1 MKRSKKMF
9 TVMLALCVAL
19 SMAMASV
26 TANAATKK
34 PKKIY
39 LKATST
45 TVDIKG
51 KVKVSVY
58 KTKPSKASKSVKWKS
73 SNKKVATVSKSGY
86 VTGKKKG
93 TVKIT
98 ATSKKN
104 KRAKKTIKI
113 KVTNLKAK
121 SVTMSKK
128 SAILFPN
135 DKTTLKATVKG
146 SAGFYNQGVTWK
158 SSNTSVAT
166 VTSKGIVTAKK
177 AGKATITATE
187 KGGSKKA
194 TCAVTVSGIKVDK
207 ANKSV
212 SVTATVNNTETKS
225 IHYVVTKNAGA
236 SKDNPY
242 FVTDATPAELNAA
255 LGKISAKAWNTNPNF
270 KTDAKVAQAGNK
282 TIDEL
287 AQSGIGNKNYTKFD
301 INIQNGNQTIK
312 MVETLKGAKDND
324 NFSMIYSN
332 VANNH
337 NAGSG
342 CLTCNTSCY
351 AGVVTNEFKTW
362 AEPFVPQNMPAK
374 GTTVTITY
382 TAQTDNYISAKTLKD
397 NADNYVILDAR
408 KAADFAEGHIAGA
421 VSADM
426 DGFVKKSIT
435 EAQSKANVKAVVD
448 KYGKNKKY
456 AVICYSG
463 NRYAQAASAELRS
476 LGVSNDNIFT
486 LGGDKARNSS
496 EGGMKAWKAAGY
508 EVVAYNYTDV
518 DAVKAA
524 QSDENTVILDARKAD
539 DYKDAHIEGAVS
551 ADVGYYIDNKYSSK
565 DEADANVKTVV
576 DKYGKDKKYIVIC
589 YSGNRY
595 AKAATE
601 VLVENGVKVSNIS
614 ILTGGMGA
622 WRSAGEALDHYN
634 YTNAETTFSKMK
646 DSSYVILDARKTDD
660 ASREGYIQRHIPG
673 AVSADVDGIASGNN
687 KDAAAANVKAAVDK
701 YGKDKKY
708 IVICYSGNKYAKAAT
723 GLLMNNGIKNA
734 NIQTLGGDDSQ
745 QSNAGGMKAW
755 KAKYPSYVVAKHT
768 SSKGINFANGITP
781 ENLKADVDGKQVF
794 TVMDVR
800 AAKDYNPETCIKG
813 AVSTPSGDAAAVM
826 KAVNDNPNGLYVLV
840 CYSGNAKAD
849 EARNTMV
856 KNGVDESRII
866 CLQGGMGTWK

>member
-104 KRAKKTIKI
+104 RKAKKTIKI

-166 VTSKGIVTAKK
+166 VNSKGSVTAKK

-212 SVTATVNNTETKS
+212 SVTATVNNATEKS
-225 IHYVVTKNAGA
+225 MHYVVYKNGGA
-236 SKDNPY
+236 AKTSY
-242 FVTDATPAELNAA
+242 FVTDATAAELNAA
-255 LGKISAKAWNTNPNF
+255 LGKISAKAWNTNSNF

-301 INIQNGNQTIK
+301 INIQNGNKTIK

-408 KAADFAEGHIAGA
+408 KAADYAEGHIAGA

-426 DGFVKKSIT
+426 DGFVGKSIT
-435 EAQSKANVKAVVD
+435 EEQSKANVKAVVD

-486 LGGDKARNSS
+486 LGGDKARKSS

-518 DAVKAA
+518 DGVKAA
-524 QSDENTVILDARKAD
+524 QSDDKTVILDARKAA
-539 DYKDAHIEGAVS
+539 DYKDAHIGGAVS
-551 ADVGYYIDNKYSSK
+551 ADMDGYVSGTISKADSDNNIKS
-565 DEADANVKTVV
+565 VV
-576 DKYGKDKKYIVIC
+576 EKKGADKKYIIIC

-634 YTNAETTFSKMK
+634 YTNADTTFSKMK

-660 ASREGYIQRHIPG
+660 ASRGGYIQGHIPG
-673 AVSADVDGIASGNN
+673 AVSADVDGIVSGNN

-708 IVICYSGNKYAKAAT
+708 IVICYSGNRYAKVAT

-734 NIQTLGGDDSQ
+734 NIQTLGGDDSK
-745 QSNAGGMKAW
+745 QSDAGGMKAW
-755 KAKYPSYVVAKHT
+755 TAKYPSYVVAKHT
-768 SSKGINFANGITP
+768 SSKGFNFANGITP
-781 ENLKADVDGKQVF
+781 ENLKADVEGQKVF

-800 AAKDYNPETCIKG
+800 AKDAFDKG
-813 AVSTPSGDAAAVM
+813 HISNAVSAPSNDESAIK

-840 CYSGNAKAD
+840 CYSGNSKAD

>member
-98 ATSKKN
+98 ATSKKR
-104 KRAKKTIKI
+104 KKVKKTIKI

-212 SVTATVNNTETKS
+212 SVTATVNNADAKS
-225 IHYVVTKNAGA
+225 MHYVVYKNGGA
-236 SKDNPY
+236 AKTSY

-255 LGKISAKAWNTNPNF
+255 LGKISAKAWNTNSNF

-337 NAGSG
+337 NVGSG

-351 AGVVTNEFKTW
+351 AGVVTNEFKTC

-408 KAADFAEGHIAGA
+408 KAADFAEGHIDGA

-426 DGFVKKSIT
+426 DGFVGKSIT

-486 LGGDKARNSS
+486 LGGDKARKSAN
-496 EGGMKAWKAAGY
+496 GGMKAWKAAGY
-508 EVVAYNYTDV
+508 EVVVAYNYTDV
-518 DAVKAA
+518 AGVKAA
-524 QSDENTVILDARKAD
+524 QSDTVILDARKAD
-539 DYKDAHIEGAVS
+539 DYKDAHIGGAVS
-551 ADVGYYIDNKYSSK
+551 ADMDGYVSGTISKADSDNNIKS
-565 DEADANVKTVV
+565 VV
-576 DKYGKDKKYIVIC
+576 EQKGADKKYIIIC

-601 VLVENGVKVSNIS
+601 VLVKNGVKVSNIS

-660 ASREGYIQRHIPG
+660 ASRGGYIQGHIPG
-673 AVSADVDGIASGNN
+673 AVSADVDGIVSGNN

-708 IVICYSGNKYAKAAT
+708 IVICYSGNRYAKVAT

-755 KAKYPSYVVAKHT
+755 NAKYVSYVVAKHT
-768 SSKGINFANGITP
+768 SSKGFNFANGITP
-781 ENLKADVDGKQVF
+781 ENLKADVDGQKVF

-800 AAKDYNPETCIKG
+800 AKDDFDKG
-813 AVSTPSGDAAAVM
+813 HISNAVSTPSGDEAAVM
-826 KAVNDNPNGLYVLV
+826 KAVNDNKNGLYVLV
-840 CYSGNAKAD
+840 CYSGNAKAN

-866 CLQGGMGTWK
+866 CLQGGMDTWK

>member
-98 ATSKKN
+98 ATSKKR
-104 KRAKKTIKI
+104 KKVKKTIKI

-121 SVTMSKK
+121 SVTLNKK
-128 SAILFPN
+128 SASLLKGE
-135 DKTTLKATVKG
+135 KTQVKATVKG
-146 SAGFYNQGVTWK
+146 QTGFYNQGVTWK

-194 TCAVTVSGIKVDK
+194 TCSVTVQPDLVVD
-207 ANKSV
+207 ANAKTV
-212 SVTATVNNTETKS
+212 TITATVNNATAKS
-225 IHYVVTKNAGA
+225 MHYVVNKNGGA
-236 SKDNPY
+236 AKTSY
-242 FVTDATPAELNAA
+242 FVTDVTAKEFSAA
-255 LGKISAKAWNTNPNF
+255 LEQISATAWNDNAKF
-270 KTDAKVAQAGNK
+270 DAKTADVAQAGTKTINELAKAGVGNSNYTKMNVNIKAGTK
-282 TIDEL
+282 TIDME
-287 AQSGIGNKNYTKFD
+287 N
-301 INIQNGNQTIK
+301 
-312 MVETLKGAKDND
+312 TLSGAKAND

-332 VANNH
+332 VANNF
-337 NAGSG
+337 NVASG

-351 AGVVTNEFKTW
+351 AGVVTNELKTW
-362 AEPFVPQNMPAK
+362 ADPFVPKNMPKK
-374 GTTVTITY
+374 GTIVSITY
-382 TAQTDNYISAKTLKD
+382 TSQDAENYADIAGVKAALADDNS
-397 NADNYVILDAR
+397 VVLDAR
-408 KAADFAEGHIAGA
+408 KAADYEDAHIAGA

-426 DGFVKKSIT
+426 DGYVGKSIT
-435 EAQSKANVKAVVD
+435 EAASDANVKAVVD
-448 KYGKNKKY
+448 KYGASKKY
-456 AVICYSG
+456 V
-463 NRYAQAASAELRS
+463 L
-476 LGVSNDNIFT
+476 
-486 LGGDKARNSS
+486 
-496 EGGMKAWKAAGY
+496 
-508 EVVAYNYTDV
+508 
-518 DAVKAA
+518 
-524 QSDENTVILDARKAD
+524 
-539 DYKDAHIEGAVS
+539 
-551 ADVGYYIDNKYSSK
+551 
-565 DEADANVKTVV
+565 
-576 DKYGKDKKYIVIC
+576 IC

-595 AKAATE
+595 AKAARR
-601 VLVENGVKVSNIS
+601 VLMNNGVKSSNIT

-634 YTNAETTFSKMK
+634 YTNAATTFDKLK
-646 DSSYVILDARKTDD
+646 DSSYVILDARKAADYD
-660 ASREGYIQRHIPG
+660 NGHIAG
-673 AVSADVDGIASGNN
+673 AVSASVDGYIAEGGN
-687 KDAAAANVKAAVDK
+687 KDEAAANVKAAVDK

-745 QSNAGGMKAW
+745 QSAAGGMKAW
-755 KAKYPSYVVAKHT
+755 NAKYASYVVAKHT
-768 SSKGINFANGITP
+768 SSKGFNFANGITP
-781 ENLKADVDGKQVF
+781 ENLKADVDGQKVF

-800 AAKDYNPETCIKG
+800 AKDDFDKG
-813 AVSTPSGDAAAVM
+813 HISNAVSTPSGDGAAVM
-826 KAVNDNPNGLYVLV
+826 KAVNDNKNGLYVLV
-840 CYSGNAKAD
+840 CYSGNAKAN

>member
-98 ATSKKN
+98 ATSKKR
-104 KRAKKTIKI
+104 KKVKKTIKI

-225 IHYVVTKNAGA
+225 MHYVVTKNAGA

-312 MVETLKGAKDND
+312 MVDTLTGAKDND

-337 NAGSG
+337 NVGSG

-408 KAADFAEGHIAGA
+408 KAADFAEGHIDGA

-426 DGFVKKSIT
+426 DGFVNKSIT

-486 LGGDKARNSS
+486 LGGDKARKSAN
-496 EGGMKAWKAAGY
+496 GGMKAWKAAGY
-508 EVVAYNYTDV
+508 EVVVAYNYTDV
-518 DAVKAA
+518 AGVKAA
-524 QSDENTVILDARKAD
+524 QSDTVILDARKAD

-595 AKAATE
+595 AKAAAE
-601 VLVENGVKVSNIS
+601 VLVKNGVKVSNIS
-614 ILTGGMGA
+614 ILKGGMGA

-634 YTNAETTFSKMK
+634 YTNADTTFSKMK

-660 ASREGYIQRHIPG
+660 ASRGGYIQGHIPG
-673 AVSADVDGIASGNN
+673 AVSADVDGIVSGNN
-687 KDAAAANVKAAVDK
+687 KDAAAANVKAVVDK

-708 IVICYSGNKYAKAAT
+708 IVICYSGNRYAKVAT
-723 GLLMNNGIKNA
+723 GLLMNNDIKNA

-755 KAKYPSYVVAKHT
+755 NAKYPSYVVAKHT
-768 SSKGINFANGITP
+768 STGKFNFANGITP
-781 ENLKADVDGKQVF
+781 EHLKADVDGQKVF

-800 AAKDYNPETCIKG
+800 AKDAFGNGHISN
-813 AVSTPSGDAAAVM
+813 AVSTPSDDEAAVM
-826 KAVNDNPNGLYVLV
+826 KAVNDNKNGLYVLV
-840 CYSGNAKAD
+840 CYTGNSKANA
-849 EARNTMV
+849 ARNIMV

-866 CLQGGMGTWK
+866 CLQGGMDTWK

>member
-121 SVTMSKK
+121 YVTMSKK

-212 SVTATVNNTETKS
+212 SVTATVNNATEKS
-225 IHYVVTKNAGA
+225 MHYVVYKNGA
-236 SKDNPY
+236 AAKTSY

-255 LGKISAKAWNTNPNF
+255 LGKISAKAWNTNSNF
-270 KTDAKVAQAGNK
+270 KTDAKVAQAGSK

-312 MVETLKGAKDND
+312 MVETLNGAKDND

-362 AEPFVPQNMPAK
+362 AEPFVPQKMPAK

-408 KAADFAEGHIAGA
+408 KAADYATGHIEDA

-426 DGFVKKSIT
+426 DGLVNKSIT

-486 LGGDKARNSS
+486 LGGDKARKSS
-496 EGGMKAWKAAGY
+496 DGGNEGM
-508 EVVAYNYTDV
+508 
-518 DAVKAA
+518 
-524 QSDENTVILDARKAD
+524 
-539 DYKDAHIEGAVS
+539 
-551 ADVGYYIDNKYSSK
+551 
-565 DEADANVKTVV
+565 
-576 DKYGKDKKYIVIC
+576 
-589 YSGNRY
+589 
-595 AKAATE
+595 
-601 VLVENGVKVSNIS
+601 
-614 ILTGGMGA
+614 
-622 WRSAGEALDHYN
+622 
-634 YTNAETTFSKMK
+634 
-646 DSSYVILDARKTDD
+646 
-660 ASREGYIQRHIPG
+660 
-673 AVSADVDGIASGNN
+673 
-687 KDAAAANVKAAVDK
+687 
-701 YGKDKKY
+701 
-708 IVICYSGNKYAKAAT
+708 
-723 GLLMNNGIKNA
+723 
-734 NIQTLGGDDSQ
+734 
-745 QSNAGGMKAW
+745 
-755 KAKYPSYVVAKHT
+755 
-768 SSKGINFANGITP
+768 
-781 ENLKADVDGKQVF
+781 
-794 TVMDVR
+794 
-800 AAKDYNPETCIKG
+800 
-813 AVSTPSGDAAAVM
+813 
-826 KAVNDNPNGLYVLV
+826 
-840 CYSGNAKAD
+840 
-849 EARNTMV
+849 
-856 KNGVDESRII
+856 ESCRI
-866 CLQGGMGTWK
+866 

>member
-51 KVKVSVY
+51 KVKVSV
-58 KTKPSKASKSVKWKS
+58 KKVSPKKASKSVKWKS

-98 ATSKKN
+98 ATSKKR
-104 KRAKKTIKI
+104 KKVKKTIKI
-113 KVTNLKAK
+113 KVKDLKAK
-121 SVTMSKK
+121 SVTMSKT

-135 DKTTLKATVKG
+135 DKTALKATVKG
-146 SAGFYNQGVTWK
+146 QAGFYNQGVTWK

-166 VTSKGIVTAKK
+166 VDKKGNVTAKK

-212 SVTATVNNTETKS
+212 SVTATVNNATEKS
-225 IHYVVTKNAGA
+225 MHYVVYKNGGA
-236 SKDNPY
+236 AKTSY

-255 LGKISAKAWNTNPNF
+255 LGKISAKAWNT
-270 KTDAKVAQAGNK
+270 KSKIDTEKDKVAQAGNK

-312 MVETLKGAKDND
+312 MVDTLTGAKDND

-362 AEPFVPQNMPAK
+362 AEPFVPQKMPAK

-397 NADNYVILDAR
+397 NAADYVILDAR
-408 KAADFAEGHIAGA
+408 KAADFTTGHIEDA
-421 VSADM
+421 VSVDM
-426 DGFVKKSIT
+426 DGFVDKSIT

-486 LGGDKARNSS
+486 LGGDKARKSDN
-496 EGGMKAWKAAGY
+496 GGMKAWKAAGY
-508 EVVAYNYTDV
+508 EVVD
-518 DAVKAA
+518 
-524 QSDENTVILDARKAD
+524 
-539 DYKDAHIEGAVS
+539 
-551 ADVGYYIDNKYSSK
+551 
-565 DEADANVKTVV
+565 
-576 DKYGKDKKYIVIC
+576 
-589 YSGNRY
+589 
-595 AKAATE
+595 
-601 VLVENGVKVSNIS
+601 
-614 ILTGGMGA
+614 
-622 WRSAGEALDHYN
+622 YN

-646 DSSYVILDARKTDD
+646 DSSYVILDARKVDD
-660 ASREGYIQRHIPG
+660 ASRGGYIQGHIPG
-673 AVSADVDGIASGNN
+673 AVSADVDGIVSGSN
-687 KDAAAANVKAAVDK
+687 KDEAAANVKAVVDK

-708 IVICYSGNKYAKAAT
+708 IVICYSGNRYAKVAT
-723 GLLMNNGIKNA
+723 GLLKNNGVENA
-734 NIQTLGGDDSQ
+734 NIETLGGDDSMR
-745 QSNAGGMKAW
+745 SAAGGMKAW
-755 KAKYPSYVVAKHT
+755 NAKYAGYVVAKHT
-768 SSKGINFANGITP
+768 PSKDINFANGITP
-781 ENLKADVDGKQVF
+781 ENLKADVDGQKVF
-794 TVMDVR
+794 TIMDVR
-800 AAKDYNPETCIKG
+800 AKDDFVKG
-813 AVSTPSGDAAAVM
+813 HISNAVSAPSSDEAAVM
-826 KAVNDNPNGLYVLV
+826 KAVNDNKNGLYVLV

-849 EARNTMV
+849 EARHIMM

-866 CLQGGMGTWK
+866 CLQGGMGAWK

>member
-98 ATSKKN
+98 ATSKKR
-104 KRAKKTIKI
+104 KKVKKTIKI

-212 SVTATVNNTETKS
+212 SVTATVNNATEKS
-225 IHYVVTKNAGA
+225 MHYVVYKNGGA
-236 SKDNPY
+236 AKTSY

-255 LGKISAKAWNTNPNF
+255 LGKISAKAWNTNSNF

-397 NADNYVILDAR
+397 NAANYVILDAR
-408 KAADFAEGHIAGA
+408 KAADFATGHIEDA

-448 KYGKNKKY
+448 KYGNNKKY

-508 EVVAYNYTDV
+508 EVVD
-518 DAVKAA
+518 
-524 QSDENTVILDARKAD
+524 
-539 DYKDAHIEGAVS
+539 
-551 ADVGYYIDNKYSSK
+551 
-565 DEADANVKTVV
+565 
-576 DKYGKDKKYIVIC
+576 
-589 YSGNRY
+589 
-595 AKAATE
+595 
-601 VLVENGVKVSNIS
+601 
-614 ILTGGMGA
+614 
-622 WRSAGEALDHYN
+622 YN

-646 DSSYVILDARKTDD
+646 DSSYVILDARKVADY
-660 ASREGYIQRHIPG
+660 EKGHIAG
-673 AVSADVDGIASGNN
+673 AVSADVDGIFSGN

-708 IVICYSGNKYAKAAT
+708 IVLCYTGNKYAKAAT
-723 GLLMNNGIKNA
+723 GLLKNNGVENA
-734 NIQTLGGDDSQ
+734 NIETLGGDDSMR
-745 QSNAGGMKAW
+745 SAAGGMKAW
-755 KAKYPSYVVAKHT
+755 NAKYAGYVVAKHT

-781 ENLKADVDGKQVF
+781 EHLKADVDGQKVF

-800 AAKDYNPETCIKG
+800 AKEDYDKG
-813 AVSTPSGDAAAVM
+813 HISNAVSTPSGDGAAVM
-826 KAVNDNPNGLYVLV
+826 KAVNDNKNGLYVLV

>member
-98 ATSKKN
+98 ATSKKR
-104 KRAKKTIKI
+104 KKVKKTIKI

-121 SVTMSKK
+121 SVTLNKK
-128 SAILFPN
+128 SASLLKGE
-135 DKTTLKATVKG
+135 KTQVKATVKG
-146 SAGFYNQGVTWK
+146 QTGFYNQGVTWK

-177 AGKATITATE
+177 AGKTTITATE

-194 TCAVTVSGIKVDK
+194 TCSVTVQPDLVVD
-207 ANKSV
+207 ANAKTV
-212 SVTATVNNTETKS
+212 TITATVNNATAKS
-225 IHYVVTKNAGA
+225 MHYVVNKNGGA
-236 SKDNPY
+236 AKTSY
-242 FVTDATPAELNAA
+242 FVTDVTAKEFSAA
-255 LGKISAKAWNTNPNF
+255 LEQISATAWNDNAEF
-270 KTDAKVAQAGNK
+270 DAKTADVAQAGTKTINELAKAGVGNSNYTKMNVNIKAGTK
-282 TIDEL
+282 TIDME
-287 AQSGIGNKNYTKFD
+287 N
-301 INIQNGNQTIK
+301 
-312 MVETLKGAKDND
+312 TLSGAKAND

-351 AGVVTNEFKTW
+351 AGVVTNELKTW
-362 AEPFVPQNMPAK
+362 ADPFVPKNMPKK
-374 GTTVTITY
+374 GTIVSITY
-382 TAQTDNYISAKTLKD
+382 TSQDAENYTDIAGVKAALADD
-397 NADNYVILDAR
+397 NSVVLDAR
-408 KAADFAEGHIAGA
+408 KAADYEDAHIAGA

-426 DGFVKKSIT
+426 DGYVGKSIT
-435 EAQSKANVKAVVD
+435 EAASDANVKAVVD
-448 KYGKNKKY
+448 KYGASKKY
-456 AVICYSG
+456 VLICYSG
-463 NRYAQAASAELRS
+463 NRYAKAARRVLMNN
-476 LGVSNDNIFT
+476 GVKSSNIT
-486 LGGDKARNSS
+486 ILT
-496 EGGMKAWKAAGY
+496 GGMNAWRSAG
-508 EVVAYNYTDV
+508 EALDHYNYTN
-518 DAVKAA
+518 AA
-524 QSDENTVILDARKAD
+524 TTFDKLKDSSYVILDARKAA
-539 DYKDAHIEGAVS
+539 DYDNGHIAGAVS
-551 ADVGYYIDNKYSSK
+551 ASVDGYIAEGGNK
-565 DEADANVKTVV
+565 DEAAANVKAVV

-595 AKAATE
+595 AK
-601 VLVENGVKVSNIS
+601 V
-614 ILTGGMGA
+614 
-622 WRSAGEALDHYN
+622 
-634 YTNAETTFSKMK
+634 
-646 DSSYVILDARKTDD
+646 
-660 ASREGYIQRHIPG
+660 
-673 AVSADVDGIASGNN
+673 
-687 KDAAAANVKAAVDK
+687 
-701 YGKDKKY
+701 
-708 IVICYSGNKYAKAAT
+708 AT

-745 QSNAGGMKAW
+745 QSAAGGMKAW
-755 KAKYPSYVVAKHT
+755 NAKYAGYVVAKHT
-768 SSKGINFANGITP
+768 SSGNFNFANGITP
-781 ENLKADVDGKQVF
+781 ENLKADVDGSKVF

-813 AVSTPSGDAAAVM
+813 AVSTPSSDEAAVM
-826 KAVNDNPNGLYVLV
+826 KAVNDNQNGLYVLV
-840 CYSGNAKAD
+840 CYTGNAKAN
-849 EARNTMV
+849 EARNIMV

-866 CLQGGMGTWK
+866 CLQGGMKAWNN

>member
-104 KRAKKTIKI
+104 KKAKKTIKI

-128 SAILFPN
+128 SMSMFVTKKAA
-135 DKTTLKATVKG
+135 LKATVKG

-158 SSNTSVAT
+158 TSNKRVAT
-166 VTSKGIVTAKK
+166 VDSKGNVVAK
-177 AGKATITATE
+177 GVGSATITATE
-187 KGGSKKA
+187 RGGFKKA
-194 TCAVTVSGIKVDK
+194 TCAVKVSEAPNGITVDK
-207 ANKSV
+207 NNETVTVEAVVGSNAAKARHTYLCYYKGAQANNSV
-212 SVTATVNNTETKS
+212 LVTGVAPKKLADALGELS
-225 IHYVVTKNAGA
+225 
-236 SKDNPY
+236 
-242 FVTDATPAELNAA
+242 ATPWNNNETVPAA
-255 LGKISAKAWNTNPNF
+255 FKETGK
-270 KTDAKVAQAGNK
+270 K
-282 TIDEL
+282 TIEAL
-287 AQSGIGNKNYTKFD
+287 AASGTGNKNYTKVD
-301 INIQNGNQTIK
+301 VSVKYGDTTVTMQDS
-312 MVETLKGAKDND
+312 LKDVKVDD
-324 NFSMIYSN
+324 NFSMVY
-332 VANNH
+332 ANTGNDA
-337 NAGSG
+337 NAKFG
-342 CLTCNTSCY
+342 CLTCTNGCY
-351 AGVVTNEFKTW
+351 SGVVANAKRLTGKD
-362 AEPFVPQNMPAK
+362 FVPQKMPAE
-374 GTTVTITY
+374 GTKVTVTY
-382 TAQTDNYISAKTLKD
+382 TLKNNYISEADLQKDAKDYVLLDVRAKD
-397 NADNYVILDAR
+397 DYDDA
-408 KAADFAEGHIAGA
+408 HIAGA
-421 VSADM
+421 ISTPVDSNSQDM
-426 DGFVKKSIT
+426 DESIKNIV
-435 EAQSKANVKAVVD
+435 AD
-448 KYGKNKKY
+448 KGTDKKY
-456 AVICYSG
+456 A
-463 NRYAQAASAELRS
+463 L
-476 LGVSNDNIFT
+476 
-486 LGGDKARNSS
+486 
-496 EGGMKAWKAAGY
+496 
-508 EVVAYNYTDV
+508 
-518 DAVKAA
+518 
-524 QSDENTVILDARKAD
+524 
-539 DYKDAHIEGAVS
+539 
-551 ADVGYYIDNKYSSK
+551 
-565 DEADANVKTVV
+565 
-576 DKYGKDKKYIVIC
+576 IC

-595 AKAATE
+595 AKKAAKDLRACKVT
-601 VLVENGVKVSNIS
+601 NGNIE

-634 YTNAETTFSKMK
+634 YTNADTTFSKMK
-646 DSSYVILDARKTDD
+646 DSSYVILDARKAADYD
-660 ASREGYIQRHIPG
+660 NGHIAG
-673 AVSADVDGIASGNN
+673 AVSADVGYYIDNKYSS
-687 KDAAAANVKAAVDK
+687 KDAAAANVKTVVDK

-708 IVICYSGNKYAKAAT
+708 IVIYYSGNRYAKVAT

-745 QSNAGGMKAW
+745 QSAAGGMKAW
-755 KAKYPSYVVAKHT
+755 NAKYEGYVVAKHT
-768 SSKGINFANGITP
+768 SSNGFNFANGIKP

-800 AAKDYNPETCIKG
+800 AKEDYDKG
-813 AVSTPSGDAAAVM
+813 HISNAVSTPSGDGAAVM
-826 KAVNDNPNGLYVLV
+826 KAVNDNKNGLYVLV

-856 KNGVDESRII
+856 NKGVDESRII

>member
-104 KRAKKTIKI
+104 KKAKKTIKI
-113 KVTNLKAK
+113 KVKDLKAK

-166 VTSKGIVTAKK
+166 VNSKGSVTAKK

-212 SVTATVNNTETKS
+212 SVTATVNNATEKS
-225 IHYVVTKNAGA
+225 MHYVVYKNGGA
-236 SKDNPY
+236 AETSY

-255 LGKISAKAWNTNPNF
+255 LGKISAKAWNTNSNF

-301 INIQNGNQTIK
+301 INIQNGNKTIK
-312 MVETLKGAKDND
+312 MVDTLTGAKDND

-362 AEPFVPQNMPAK
+362 AEPFVPQKMPAK

-408 KAADFAEGHIAGA
+408 KAADFEEGHIAGA

-426 DGFVKKSIT
+426 DGFVGKSIT

-456 AVICYSG
+456 AIICYSG

-486 LGGDKARNSS
+486 LGGDKARKSS
-496 EGGMKAWKAAGY
+496 DGGMKAWKAAGY

-524 QSDENTVILDARKAD
+524 
-539 DYKDAHIEGAVS
+539 
-551 ADVGYYIDNKYSSK
+551 
-565 DEADANVKTVV
+565 
-576 DKYGKDKKYIVIC
+576 
-589 YSGNRY
+589 
-595 AKAATE
+595 
-601 VLVENGVKVSNIS
+601 
-614 ILTGGMGA
+614 
-622 WRSAGEALDHYN
+622 
-634 YTNAETTFSKMK
+634 
-646 DSSYVILDARKTDD
+646 
-660 ASREGYIQRHIPG
+660 
-673 AVSADVDGIASGNN
+673 
-687 KDAAAANVKAAVDK
+687 
-701 YGKDKKY
+701 
-708 IVICYSGNKYAKAAT
+708 
-723 GLLMNNGIKNA
+723 
-734 NIQTLGGDDSQ
+734 
-745 QSNAGGMKAW
+745 
-755 KAKYPSYVVAKHT
+755 
-768 SSKGINFANGITP
+768 
-781 ENLKADVDGKQVF
+781 
-794 TVMDVR
+794 
-800 AAKDYNPETCIKG
+800 
-813 AVSTPSGDAAAVM
+813 
-826 KAVNDNPNGLYVLV
+826 
-840 CYSGNAKAD
+840 
-849 EARNTMV
+849 
-856 KNGVDESRII
+856 
-866 CLQGGMGTWK
+866 

>member
-98 ATSKKN
+98 ATSKKR
-104 KRAKKTIKI
+104 KKVKKTIKI
-113 KVTNLKAK
+113 KVKDLKAK
-121 SVTMSKK
+121 SVTMSKT

-135 DKTTLKATVKG
+135 DKTALKATVKG
-146 SAGFYNQGVTWK
+146 QAGFYNQGVTWK

-166 VTSKGIVTAKK
+166 VDKKGNVTAKK

-212 SVTATVNNTETKS
+212 SVTATVNNATEKS
-225 IHYVVTKNAGA
+225 MHYVVYKNGA
-236 SKDNPY
+236 AAKTSY

-255 LGKISAKAWNTNPNF
+255 LGKISAKAWNT
-270 KTDAKVAQAGNK
+270 KSKIDTKKDKVAQAGNE
-282 TIDEL
+282 TIDKL
-287 AQSGIGNKNYTKFD
+287 AQSGVGNKNYTKFD
-301 INIQNGNQTIK
+301 ITIKNGNQDIK
-312 MVETLKGAKDND
+312 MVDTLTGAKDND

-332 VANNH
+332 VANNV
-337 NAGSG
+337 NVGSG

-362 AEPFVPQNMPAK
+362 AEPFVPQKMPAK

-408 KAADFAEGHIAGA
+408 KAADFATGHIEDA

-426 DGFVKKSIT
+426 DGFVGKSIT

-486 LGGDKARNSS
+486 LGGDKARKSAN
-496 EGGMKAWKAAGY
+496 GGMKAWKAAGY
-508 EVVAYNYTDV
+508 EVVD
-518 DAVKAA
+518 
-524 QSDENTVILDARKAD
+524 
-539 DYKDAHIEGAVS
+539 
-551 ADVGYYIDNKYSSK
+551 
-565 DEADANVKTVV
+565 
-576 DKYGKDKKYIVIC
+576 
-589 YSGNRY
+589 
-595 AKAATE
+595 
-601 VLVENGVKVSNIS
+601 
-614 ILTGGMGA
+614 
-622 WRSAGEALDHYN
+622 YN

-646 DSSYVILDARKTDD
+646 DSSYVILDARKAADYD
-660 ASREGYIQRHIPG
+660 KGHIAG
-673 AVSADVDGIASGNN
+673 AVSADVDGIVSGSN
-687 KDAAAANVKAAVDK
+687 KDEADTNVKAVVDK
-701 YGKDKKY
+701 HGKDKKY
-708 IVICYSGNKYAKAAT
+708 IVICYSGNRYAKAAT
-723 GLLMNNGIKNA
+723 GLLKNNGVENA
-734 NIQTLGGDDSQ
+734 NIETLGGDDSMR
-745 QSNAGGMKAW
+745 SAAGGMKAW
-755 KAKYPSYVVAKHT
+755 NAKYAGYVVAKHT
-768 SSKGINFANGITP
+768 SSKNFNFANGITP
-781 ENLKADVDGKQVF
+781 ENLKADVDGQKVF

-800 AAKDYNPETCIKG
+800 AKDDFDKG
-813 AVSTPSGDAAAVM
+813 HISNAVSAPSNDEAAVM
-826 KAVNDNPNGLYVLV
+826 KAVNDNKNGLYVLV

>member
-104 KRAKKTIKI
+104 KKAKKTIKI

-128 SAILFPN
+128 SMSMFVTKKAA
-135 DKTTLKATVKG
+135 LKATVKG

-158 SSNTSVAT
+158 TSNKRVAT
-166 VTSKGIVTAKK
+166 VDSKGNVVAK
-177 AGKATITATE
+177 GVGSATITATE
-187 KGGSKKA
+187 RGGSKKA
-194 TCAVTVSGIKVDK
+194 TCAVKVSEAPNGITVDK
-207 ANKSV
+207 NNETVTVEAVVGSNAAKARHTYLCYYKGAQANNSV
-212 SVTATVNNTETKS
+212 LVTGVAPKKLADALGELS
-225 IHYVVTKNAGA
+225 
-236 SKDNPY
+236 
-242 FVTDATPAELNAA
+242 ATPWNNNETVPAA
-255 LGKISAKAWNTNPNF
+255 FKETGK
-270 KTDAKVAQAGNK
+270 K
-282 TIDEL
+282 TIEAL
-287 AQSGIGNKNYTKFD
+287 AASGTGNKNYTKVD
-301 INIQNGNQTIK
+301 VSVKYGDTTVT
-312 MVETLKGAKDND
+312 MRDSLKDVKVDD
-324 NFSMIYSN
+324 NFSMVY
-332 VANNH
+332 ANTGNDA
-337 NAGSG
+337 NAKFG
-342 CLTCNTSCY
+342 CLTCTNGCY
-351 AGVVTNEFKTW
+351 SGVVANAKRLTGKD
-362 AEPFVPQNMPAK
+362 FVPQKMPAE
-374 GTTVTITY
+374 GTKVTVTY
-382 TAQTDNYISAKTLKD
+382 TLKNNYISEADLQKDAKDYVLLDVRAKD
-397 NADNYVILDAR
+397 DYDDAHIAGAISTPVDINSQDMDESIKNIVADKGTDKKYALICYSGNRYAKKAAKDLRACKVTNGNIEILTGGMGAWRSAGEALDHYNYTNADTTFSKMKDSSYVILDAR
-408 KAADFAEGHIAGA
+408 KAADYDNGHIA
-421 VSADM
+421 
-426 DGFVKKSIT
+426 
-435 EAQSKANVKAVVD
+435 
-448 KYGKNKKY
+448 
-456 AVICYSG
+456 
-463 NRYAQAASAELRS
+463 
-476 LGVSNDNIFT
+476 
-486 LGGDKARNSS
+486 
-496 EGGMKAWKAAGY
+496 
-508 EVVAYNYTDV
+508 
-518 DAVKAA
+518 
-524 QSDENTVILDARKAD
+524 
-539 DYKDAHIEGAVS
+539 GAVS

-565 DEADANVKTVV
+565 DAAAANVKTVV

-595 AKAATE
+595 AK
-601 VLVENGVKVSNIS
+601 V
-614 ILTGGMGA
+614 
-622 WRSAGEALDHYN
+622 
-634 YTNAETTFSKMK
+634 
-646 DSSYVILDARKTDD
+646 
-660 ASREGYIQRHIPG
+660 
-673 AVSADVDGIASGNN
+673 
-687 KDAAAANVKAAVDK
+687 
-701 YGKDKKY
+701 
-708 IVICYSGNKYAKAAT
+708 AT

-745 QSNAGGMKAW
+745 QSAAGGMKAW
-755 KAKYPSYVVAKHT
+755 NAKYEGYVVAKHT
-768 SSKGINFANGITP
+768 SSNGFNFANGIKP

-800 AAKDYNPETCIKG
+800 AKEDYDKG
-813 AVSTPSGDAAAVM
+813 HISNAVSTPSGDGAAVM
-826 KAVNDNPNGLYVLV
+826 KAVNDNKNGLYVLV

>member
-121 SVTMSKK
+121 YVKMSKT

-212 SVTATVNNTETKS
+212 SVTATVNNADAKS
-225 IHYVVTKNAGA
+225 MHYVVYKNGDVAKT
-236 SKDNPY
+236 SY

-255 LGKISAKAWNTNPNF
+255 LGKISAKAWDTQS
-270 KTDAKVAQAGNK
+270 KIDTKKDKVAQAGNK

-287 AQSGIGNKNYTKFD
+287 AQSGVGNKNYTKFD
-301 INIQNGNQTIK
+301 ITIKNGDQTIK
-312 MVETLKGAKDND
+312 MIDTLKGAKDND

-332 VANNH
+332 VANNV
-337 NAGSG
+337 NVGSG

-362 AEPFVPQNMPAK
+362 AEPFVPQKMPAK

-426 DGFVKKSIT
+426 DGFVGKSIT

-486 LGGDKARNSS
+486 LGGDKARKSS

-518 DAVKAA
+518 NGVKAA
-524 QSDENTVILDARKAD
+524 QSDDKTVILDARKAA
-539 DYKDAHIEGAVS
+539 DYKDAHIGGAVS
-551 ADVGYYIDNKYSSK
+551 ADMDGYVSGTISKAESDNNIKS
-565 DEADANVKTVV
+565 VV
-576 DKYGKDKKYIVIC
+576 EQKGADKKYIIIC

-634 YTNAETTFSKMK
+634 YTNADTTFSKMK
-646 DSSYVILDARKTDD
+646 DSSYVILDARKAADYD
-660 ASREGYIQRHIPG
+660 NGHIAG
-673 AVSADVDGIASGNN
+673 AVSADVGYYIDNKYSS

-708 IVICYSGNKYAKAAT
+708 IVICYSGNRYAKVAT

-755 KAKYPSYVVAKHT
+755 NAKYASYVVAKHT
-768 SSKGINFANGITP
+768 SSKGFNFANGIKP
-781 ENLKADVDGKQVF
+781 ENLKADVDGQKVF

-800 AAKDYNPETCIKG
+800 AKDDFDKG
-813 AVSTPSGDAAAVM
+813 HISNAVSTPSGDAAAVM
-826 KAVNDNPNGLYVLV
+826 KAVNDNKNGLYVLV
-840 CYSGNAKAD
+840 CYSGNAKAN

>member
-104 KRAKKTIKI
+104 KKAKKTIKI

-128 SAILFPN
+128 SMSMFVTKKAA
-135 DKTTLKATVKG
+135 LKATVKG

-158 SSNTSVAT
+158 TSNKRVAT
-166 VTSKGIVTAKK
+166 VDSKGNVVAK
-177 AGKATITATE
+177 GVGSATITATE
-187 KGGSKKA
+187 RGGSKKA
-194 TCAVTVSGIKVDK
+194 TCAVKVSEAPNGITVDK
-207 ANKSV
+207 NNETVTVEAVVGSNAAKARHTYLCYYKGVQANNSV
-212 SVTATVNNTETKS
+212 LVTGVAPKKLADALSELS
-225 IHYVVTKNAGA
+225 
-236 SKDNPY
+236 
-242 FVTDATPAELNAA
+242 ATPWNNNETVPAA
-255 LGKISAKAWNTNPNF
+255 FKETGK
-270 KTDAKVAQAGNK
+270 K
-282 TIDEL
+282 TIEAL
-287 AQSGIGNKNYTKFD
+287 AASGTGNKNYTKVD
-301 INIQNGNQTIK
+301 VSVKYGDTTVTMQDS
-312 MVETLKGAKDND
+312 LKDVKVDD
-324 NFSMIYSN
+324 NFSMVY
-332 VANNH
+332 ANTGNDA
-337 NAGSG
+337 NAKFG
-342 CLTCNTSCY
+342 CLTCTNGCY
-351 AGVVTNEFKTW
+351 SGVVANAKRLTGKD
-362 AEPFVPQNMPAK
+362 FVPQKMPAE
-374 GTTVTITY
+374 GTKVTVTY
-382 TAQTDNYISAKTLKD
+382 TLKNNYISEADLQKDAKDYVLLDVRAKD
-397 NADNYVILDAR
+397 DYDDA
-408 KAADFAEGHIAGA
+408 HIVGA
-421 VSADM
+421 ISTPVDINSQDM
-426 DGFVKKSIT
+426 DESIKNIV
-435 EAQSKANVKAVVD
+435 AD
-448 KYGKNKKY
+448 KGTDKKY
-456 AVICYSG
+456 A
-463 NRYAQAASAELRS
+463 L
-476 LGVSNDNIFT
+476 
-486 LGGDKARNSS
+486 
-496 EGGMKAWKAAGY
+496 
-508 EVVAYNYTDV
+508 
-518 DAVKAA
+518 
-524 QSDENTVILDARKAD
+524 
-539 DYKDAHIEGAVS
+539 
-551 ADVGYYIDNKYSSK
+551 
-565 DEADANVKTVV
+565 
-576 DKYGKDKKYIVIC
+576 IC

-595 AKAATE
+595 AKKAAKDLRACKVT
-601 VLVENGVKVSNIS
+601 NGNIE

-634 YTNAETTFSKMK
+634 YTNADTTFSKMK
-646 DSSYVILDARKTDD
+646 DSSYVILDARKAADYD
-660 ASREGYIQRHIPG
+660 NGHIAG
-673 AVSADVDGIASGNN
+673 AVSADVGYYIDNKYSS

-708 IVICYSGNKYAKAAT
+708 IVICYFGNRYAKVAT

-745 QSNAGGMKAW
+745 QSAAGGMKAW
-755 KAKYPSYVVAKHT
+755 NAKYEGYVVAKHT
-768 SSKGINFANGITP
+768 SSNGFNFANGITP
-781 ENLKADVDGKQVF
+781 ENLKADVEGQKVF

-800 AAKDYNPETCIKG
+800 AKDAFDKG
-813 AVSTPSGDAAAVM
+813 HISNAVSAPSNDESAIK

-840 CYSGNAKAD
+840 CYSGNSKAD

-856 KNGVDESRII
+856 NKDVDESRII

>member
-39 LKATST
+39 LKTTST

-104 KRAKKTIKI
+104 KKAKKTIKI
-113 KVTNLKAK
+113 TVKDLKAK
-121 SVTMSKK
+121 SVTMSKT

-166 VTSKGIVTAKK
+166 VDRKGNVIAKK

-212 SVTATVNNTETKS
+212 SVTATVNNADAQS
-225 IHYVVTKNAGA
+225 MHYVVYKNGGA
-236 SKDNPY
+236 AKTSY

-255 LGKISAKAWNTNPNF
+255 LGKISAKAWNTQS
-270 KTDAKVAQAGNK
+270 KIDTKKDKVAQAGNK

-287 AQSGIGNKNYTKFD
+287 AQSGVGNKNYTKFD
-301 INIQNGNQTIK
+301 ITIKNGDQTIK
-312 MVETLKGAKDND
+312 MIDTLKGAKDND

-332 VANNH
+332 VANNV
-337 NAGSG
+337 NVGSG

-362 AEPFVPQNMPAK
+362 TDPFVPQNMPAK

-397 NADNYVILDAR
+397 NADSYVILDAR

-426 DGFVKKSIT
+426 DGFVGKSIT

-456 AVICYSG
+456 AIICYSG

-486 LGGDKARNSS
+486 LGGDKARKSS
-496 EGGMKAWKAAGY
+496 DGGMKAWKAAGY

-524 QSDENTVILDARKAD
+524 QSDEKTVILDARKAD
-539 DYKDAHIEGAVS
+539 DYKDAHIAGTVSADMDGYVSGTISKAESDNNIKSVVEQKGADKNYIIICYSGNRYAKAATEVLIENGVKVSNISILKGGMGAWRSAGEALDHYNYTNADTTFSKMKDSSYVILDARKAADYDNGHIAGAVS

-565 DEADANVKTVV
+565 DEAAANVKAVV

-595 AKAATE
+595 AK
-601 VLVENGVKVSNIS
+601 V
-614 ILTGGMGA
+614 
-622 WRSAGEALDHYN
+622 
-634 YTNAETTFSKMK
+634 
-646 DSSYVILDARKTDD
+646 
-660 ASREGYIQRHIPG
+660 
-673 AVSADVDGIASGNN
+673 
-687 KDAAAANVKAAVDK
+687 
-701 YGKDKKY
+701 
-708 IVICYSGNKYAKAAT
+708 AT

-734 NIQTLGGDDSQ
+734 NIETLGGDDSK
-745 QSNAGGMKAW
+745 QSATGGMKAW
-755 KAKYPSYVVAKHT
+755 TAKYASYVVAKHT
-768 SSKGINFANGITP
+768 STKGFNFANGITP
-781 ENLKADVDGKQVF
+781 ENLKADVNGQKVF

-800 AAKDYNPETCIKG
+800 AKADYDKG
-813 AVSTPSGDAAAVM
+813 HISNAVSAPSGDEAAVM
-826 KAVNDNPNGLYVLV
+826 KAVNDNKNGLYVLV

-866 CLQGGMGTWK
+866 CLQGGMGAWK

>member
-51 KVKVSVY
+51 KVKVSV
-58 KTKPSKASKSVKWKS
+58 KKVSPKKASKSVKWKS

-98 ATSKKN
+98 ATSKKR
-104 KRAKKTIKI
+104 KKVKKTIKI
-113 KVTNLKAK
+113 KVKDLKAK
-121 SVTMSKK
+121 SVTMSKT

-135 DKTTLKATVKG
+135 DKTALKATVKG
-146 SAGFYNQGVTWK
+146 QAGFYNQGVTWK

-166 VTSKGIVTAKK
+166 VDKKGNVTAKK

-212 SVTATVNNTETKS
+212 SVTATVNNATEKS
-225 IHYVVTKNAGA
+225 MHYVVYKNGGA
-236 SKDNPY
+236 AKTSY

-255 LGKISAKAWNTNPNF
+255 LGKISAKAWNT
-270 KTDAKVAQAGNK
+270 KSKIDTKKDKVAQAGNK

-397 NADNYVILDAR
+397 NAANYVILDAR
-408 KAADFAEGHIAGA
+408 KAADFATGHIEDA

-426 DGFVKKSIT
+426 DGFVDKSIS

-486 LGGDKARNSS
+486 LGGDKARKSAN
-496 EGGMKAWKAAGY
+496 GGMKAWKAAGY
-508 EVVAYNYTDV
+508 EVVD
-518 DAVKAA
+518 
-524 QSDENTVILDARKAD
+524 
-539 DYKDAHIEGAVS
+539 
-551 ADVGYYIDNKYSSK
+551 
-565 DEADANVKTVV
+565 
-576 DKYGKDKKYIVIC
+576 
-589 YSGNRY
+589 
-595 AKAATE
+595 
-601 VLVENGVKVSNIS
+601 
-614 ILTGGMGA
+614 
-622 WRSAGEALDHYN
+622 YN

-646 DSSYVILDARKTDD
+646 DSSYVILDARNVADYEK
-660 ASREGYIQRHIPG
+660 GHIAG
-673 AVSADVDGIASGNN
+673 AVSADVDGIFSGN
-687 KDAAAANVKAAVDK
+687 KDAAAANVEAAVDK

-708 IVICYSGNKYAKAAT
+708 IVICYTGNKYAKAAT
-723 GLLMNNGIKNA
+723 GLLKNNGVENA
-734 NIQTLGGDDSQ
+734 NIETLGGDDSMR
-745 QSNAGGMKAW
+745 SAAGGMKAW
-755 KAKYPSYVVAKHT
+755 NAKYAGYVVAKHT

-781 ENLKADVDGKQVF
+781 EHLKADVYGQKVF

-800 AAKDYNPETCIKG
+800 AKEDYDKG
-813 AVSTPSGDAAAVM
+813 HISNAVSTPSGDGAAVM
-826 KAVNDNPNGLYVLV
+826 KAVNDNKNGLYVLV
-840 CYSGNAKAD
+840 CYSGNVKAD
-849 EARNTMV
+849 EARNTMRR
-856 KNGVDESRII
+856 NGVDESRII
-866 CLQGGMGTWK
+866 CLQGGMNTWK

>member
-121 SVTMSKK
+121 YVKMSKT

-212 SVTATVNNTETKS
+212 SVTATVNNADAKS
-225 IHYVVTKNAGA
+225 MHYVVYKNGGA
-236 SKDNPY
+236 AKTSY

-255 LGKISAKAWNTNPNF
+255 LGKISAKAWNTNSNF

-408 KAADFAEGHIAGA
+408 KAADYAEGHIAGA

-426 DGFVKKSIT
+426 DGFVGKSIT

-486 LGGDKARNSS
+486 LGGDKARKSS
-496 EGGMKAWKAAGY
+496 DGGMKAWKAAGY

-518 DAVKAA
+518 DGVKAA

-539 DYKDAHIEGAVS
+539 DYKDAHIGGAVS
-551 ADVGYYIDNKYSSK
+551 ADMDGYVSGTISKADSDNNIKS
-565 DEADANVKTVV
+565 VV
-576 DKYGKDKKYIVIC
+576 EKKGADKKYIIIC

-634 YTNAETTFSKMK
+634 YTNADTTFSKMK
-646 DSSYVILDARKTDD
+646 DSSYVILDTRKAADYD
-660 ASREGYIQRHIPG
+660 NGHIAG
-673 AVSADVDGIASGNN
+673 AVSADVDGIVSGSS

-708 IVICYSGNKYAKAAT
+708 IVICYSGNRYAKVAT
-723 GLLMNNGIKNA
+723 GLLMNYGIKNA

-745 QSNAGGMKAW
+745 RSDAGGMKAW
-755 KAKYPSYVVAKHT
+755 NAKYPSYVVAKHT
-768 SSKGINFANGITP
+768 STGKFNFANGITP
-781 ENLKADVDGKQVF
+781 EHLKADVDGQKVF

-800 AAKDYNPETCIKG
+800 AKEDFDKG
-813 AVSTPSGDAAAVM
+813 HISNAVSAPSNDEPAIK

-840 CYSGNAKAD
+840 CYSGNSKAD

-866 CLQGGMGTWK
+866 CLQGGMKTWK

>member
-39 LKATST
+39 LKVTST

-212 SVTATVNNTETKS
+212 SVTATVNNADAKS
-225 IHYVVTKNAGA
+225 MHYVVYKNGGA
-236 SKDNPY
+236 AKTSY

-255 LGKISAKAWNTNPNF
+255 LGKISAKAWNTNSNF

-287 AQSGIGNKNYTKFD
+287 AQSGIGNKNYTKLD
-301 INIQNGNQTIK
+301 ITIKNGDQDIK
-312 MVETLKGAKDND
+312 MVNTLTGAEDND

-362 AEPFVPQNMPAK
+362 AEPFVPKNMPAK

-397 NADNYVILDAR
+397 NADSYVILDAR
-408 KAADFAEGHIAGA
+408 KAADFAKGHIAGA

-426 DGFVKKSIT
+426 DGFVGKSIT

-476 LGVSNDNIFT
+476 LCVSNDNIFT
-486 LGGDKARNSS
+486 LGGDKARKSS

-518 DAVKAA
+518 DGVKAV
-524 QSDENTVILDARKAD
+524 QSDDKTVILDARKAA
-539 DYKDAHIEGAVS
+539 DYKDAHIGGAVS
-551 ADVGYYIDNKYSSK
+551 ADMDGYVSGTISKADSDNNIKS
-565 DEADANVKTVV
+565 VV
-576 DKYGKDKKYIVIC
+576 EQKGADKKYIIIC

-634 YTNAETTFSKMK
+634 YTNADTTFSKMK
-646 DSSYVILDARKTDD
+646 DSSYVILDARKAADYD
-660 ASREGYIQRHIPG
+660 NGHIAG
-673 AVSADVDGIASGNN
+673 AVSADVDGIVSGNN

-708 IVICYSGNKYAKAAT
+708 IVICYSGNRYAKVAT

-745 QSNAGGMKAW
+745 QSAAGGMKAW
-755 KAKYPSYVVAKHT
+755 NAKYASYVVAKHT
-768 SSKGINFANGITP
+768 SSKGFNFANGITP
-781 ENLKADVDGKQVF
+781 EKLKADVDGQKVF

-800 AAKDYNPETCIKG
+800 AKDDFDKG
-813 AVSTPSGDAAAVM
+813 HISNAVSTPSGDEAAVM
-826 KAVNDNPNGLYVLV
+826 KAVNDNKNGLYVLV
-840 CYSGNAKAD
+840 CYSGNAKAN

>member
-113 KVTNLKAK
+113 KVKNLKAK
-121 SVTMSKK
+121 YVKMSKT
-128 SAILFPN
+128 SAILFPS

-212 SVTATVNNTETKS
+212 SVTATVNNADAKS
-225 IHYVVTKNAGA
+225 MHYVVYKNGGA
-236 SKDNPY
+236 AKTSY

-255 LGKISAKAWNTNPNF
+255 LGKISAKAWNTNSNF

-301 INIQNGNQTIK
+301 INIQNGNKTIK
-312 MVETLKGAKDND
+312 MVDTLTGAKDND

-408 KAADFAEGHIAGA
+408 KAADFAEGHIDGA

-426 DGFVKKSIT
+426 DGFVGKSIT

-486 LGGDKARNSS
+486 LGGDKARKSS

-508 EVVAYNYTDV
+508 EVVVAYNYTDV

-524 QSDENTVILDARKAD
+524 QSDDKTVILDARKAD
-539 DYKDAHIEGAVS
+539 DYKDAHIDGAVS
-551 ADVGYYIDNKYSSK
+551 ADMDGYISGTISKADSDNNIKS
-565 DEADANVKTVV
+565 VV
-576 DKYGKDKKYIVIC
+576 EKKGADKKYIIIC

-601 VLVENGVKVSNIS
+601 VLVKNGVKVSNIS

-634 YTNAETTFSKMK
+634 YTNADTTFSKMK
-646 DSSYVILDARKTDD
+646 DSSYVILDARKAADYDD
-660 ASREGYIQRHIPG
+660 GHIAG
-673 AVSADVDGIASGNN
+673 AVSADVGYYIDNKYSS
-687 KDAAAANVKAAVDK
+687 KDAAAANVKAVVDK

-708 IVICYSGNKYAKAAT
+708 IVICYSGNRYAKVAT
-723 GLLMNNGIKNA
+723 GLLMNSGIKNA

-745 QSNAGGMKAW
+745 QSAAGGMKAW
-755 KAKYPSYVVAKHT
+755 NAKYKGYVVAKHT
-768 SSKGINFANGITP
+768 SKFNFANGITP
-781 ENLKADVDGKQVF
+781 ANLKADVDGQKVF

-800 AAKDYNPETCIKG
+800 AKADFDKDGISN
-813 AVSTPSGDAAAVM
+813 AVSAPSDDEAAVM
-826 KAVNDNPNGLYVLV
+826 KAVNDNKNGLYVLV
-840 CYSGNAKAD
+840 CYTGNAKAD
-849 EARNTMV
+849 AARNIMV

-866 CLQGGMGTWK
+866 CLQGGMDAWNKLA

>member
-1 MKRSKKMF
+1 MKRSKRMF

-51 KVKVSVY
+51 KVKVSV
-58 KTKPSKASKSVKWKS
+58 KKVSPKKASKSVKWKS

-98 ATSKKN
+98 ATSKKS
-104 KRAKKTIKI
+104 KKVKKTIKI
-113 KVTNLKAK
+113 KVKDLKAK
-121 SVTMSKK
+121 SVTMSKT
-128 SAILFPN
+128 STILFPN
-135 DKTTLKATVKG
+135 DKTALKATVKG
-146 SAGFYNQGVTWK
+146 QAGFYNQGVTWK

-212 SVTATVNNTETKS
+212 SVIATVNNTEKKS
-225 IHYVVTKNAGA
+225 MHYVVTKNAGA

-255 LGKISAKAWNTNPNF
+255 LGKISAKAWNTNSNF

-287 AQSGIGNKNYTKFD
+287 AQSGIGNKNYTKLD
-301 INIQNGNQTIK
+301 ITIKNGNQDIK
-312 MVETLKGAKDND
+312 MVDTLTGAKDND

-362 AEPFVPQNMPAK
+362 ADPFVPQKMPAK

-408 KAADFAEGHIAGA
+408 KAADFATGHIEDA
-421 VSADM
+421 VSVDM
-426 DGFVKKSIT
+426 DGFVGKSIT

-486 LGGDKARNSS
+486 LGGDKARKSS
-496 EGGMKAWKAAGY
+496 DGGMKAWKAAGN
-508 EVVAYNYTDV
+508 EVVDYNYTN
-518 DAVKAA
+518 AA
-524 QSDENTVILDARKAD
+524 TTFGKMKDSSYVILDARKAA
-539 DYKDAHIEGAVS
+539 DYDNGHIAGAVS

-565 DEADANVKTVV
+565 DEADANVKAVV

-595 AKAATE
+595 AK
-601 VLVENGVKVSNIS
+601 V
-614 ILTGGMGA
+614 
-622 WRSAGEALDHYN
+622 
-634 YTNAETTFSKMK
+634 
-646 DSSYVILDARKTDD
+646 
-660 ASREGYIQRHIPG
+660 
-673 AVSADVDGIASGNN
+673 
-687 KDAAAANVKAAVDK
+687 
-701 YGKDKKY
+701 
-708 IVICYSGNKYAKAAT
+708 AT
-723 GLLMNNGIKNA
+723 GLLKNNGVKNA
-734 NIQTLGGDDSQ
+734 DIETLGGDDSMR
-745 QSNAGGMKAW
+745 SDAGGMKAW
-755 KAKYPSYVVAKHT
+755 NAKYAGYVVAKHI
-768 SSKGINFANGITP
+768 SSGKINFANGITP
-781 ENLKADVDGKQVF
+781 ENLKADVDGQKVF

-800 AAKDYNPETCIKG
+800 EKADFDKG
-813 AVSTPSGDAAAVM
+813 HISNAVSAPSSDEAAVR
-826 KAVNDNPNGLYVLV
+826 KAVNDNKNGLYVLV
-840 CYSGNAKAD
+840 CYSGNSKAD
-849 EARNTMV
+849 AARNIM
-856 KNGVDESRII
+856 KRNGVDESRII
-866 CLQGGMGTWK
+866 CLQGGMGAWK

>member
-98 ATSKKN
+98 ATSKKR
-104 KRAKKTIKI
+104 KKVKKTIKI

-121 SVTMSKK
+121 SVKMSKT

-166 VTSKGIVTAKK
+166 VNSKGSVTAKK

-212 SVTATVNNTETKS
+212 SVTATVNNADAKS
-225 IHYVVTKNAGA
+225 MHYVVYKNGGA
-236 SKDNPY
+236 AKTSY

-287 AQSGIGNKNYTKFD
+287 AQSGIGNKNYTKLD
-301 INIQNGNQTIK
+301 ITIK
-312 MVETLKGAKDND
+312 NGDQDIQMVKTLTGAKDNN

-408 KAADFAEGHIAGA
+408 KAADFAEEHIAGA

-426 DGFVKKSIT
+426 DGFVDKSIT

-486 LGGDKARNSS
+486 LGGDKARKSS

-508 EVVAYNYTDV
+508 EVVVAYNYTDV
-518 DAVKAA
+518 AGVKAA
-524 QSDENTVILDARKAD
+524 QSDTVILDARKAD

-601 VLVENGVKVSNIS
+601 VLVKNGVKVSNIS

-634 YTNAETTFSKMK
+634 YTNADTTFSKMK
-646 DSSYVILDARKTDD
+646 DSSYVILDARKAADYD
-660 ASREGYIQRHIPG
+660 KGHIAG
-673 AVSADVDGIASGNN
+673 AVSADVGYYIDNKYSS
-687 KDAAAANVKAAVDK
+687 KDAAATNVKAVVDK

-708 IVICYSGNKYAKAAT
+708 IVICYSGNRYAKVAT
-723 GLLMNNGIKNA
+723 GLLMNYGIKNA

-745 QSNAGGMKAW
+745 RSDADGMKAW
-755 KAKYPSYVVAKHT
+755 NAKYLSYVVAKHT
-768 SSKGINFANGITP
+768 STGKFNFANGITP
-781 ENLKADVDGKQVF
+781 ENLKADVNGQKVF

-800 AAKDYNPETCIKG
+800 AKADFDKDGISN
-813 AVSTPSGDAAAVM
+813 AVSTPSSDEAAVM
-826 KAVNDNPNGLYVLV
+826 KAVNDNKNGLYVLV
-840 CYSGNAKAD
+840 CYTGNAKAN
-849 EARNTMV
+849 EARNIMV

-866 CLQGGMGTWK
+866 CLQGGMDAWNKLA

>member
-98 ATSKKN
+98 ATSKKR
-104 KRAKKTIKI
+104 KKVKKTIKI

-212 SVTATVNNTETKS
+212 SVTATVNNADAKS
-225 IHYVVTKNAGA
+225 MHYVVYKNGGA
-236 SKDNPY
+236 AKTSY
-242 FVTDATPAELNAA
+242 FVTDTTPAELNAA
-255 LGKISAKAWNTNPNF
+255 LGKISAKAWNTNSNF

-287 AQSGIGNKNYTKFD
+287 AQSGIGNKNYTKLD
-301 INIQNGNQTIK
+301 INIQNGDQDIK
-312 MVETLKGAKDND
+312 MVNTLTGAKDND

-351 AGVVTNEFKTW
+351 AGVVTNEFKTC

-397 NADNYVILDAR
+397 NADNY
-408 KAADFAEGHIAGA
+408 
-421 VSADM
+421 
-426 DGFVKKSIT
+426 
-435 EAQSKANVKAVVD
+435 
-448 KYGKNKKY
+448 
-456 AVICYSG
+456 
-463 NRYAQAASAELRS
+463 
-476 LGVSNDNIFT
+476 
-486 LGGDKARNSS
+486 
-496 EGGMKAWKAAGY
+496 
-508 EVVAYNYTDV
+508 
-518 DAVKAA
+518 
-524 QSDENTVILDARKAD
+524 VILDARKAD

-745 QSNAGGMKAW
+745 QSAAGGMKAW
-755 KAKYPSYVVAKHT
+755 NAKYASYVVAKHT
-768 SSKGINFANGITP
+768 SSKGFNFANGITP
-781 ENLKADVDGKQVF
+781 ENLKADVDGQKVF

-800 AAKDYNPETCIKG
+800 AKDDFDKG
-813 AVSTPSGDAAAVM
+813 HISNAVSTPSGDEAAVM
-826 KAVNDNPNGLYVLV
+826 KAVNDNKNGLYVLV

-849 EARNTMV
+849 AARNIMV

-866 CLQGGMGTWK
+866 CLQGGMDAWNKLA

>member
-98 ATSKKN
+98 ATSKKR
-104 KRAKKTIKI
+104 KKVKKTIKI

-121 SVTMSKK
+121 SVTLNKK
-128 SAILFPN
+128 SASLLKGE
-135 DKTTLKATVKG
+135 KTQVKATVKG
-146 SAGFYNQGVTWK
+146 QTGFYNQGVTWK

-194 TCAVTVSGIKVDK
+194 TCSVTVQPDLVVD
-207 ANKSV
+207 ANAKTV
-212 SVTATVNNTETKS
+212 TITATVNNATAKS
-225 IHYVVTKNAGA
+225 MHYVVNKNGGA
-236 SKDNPY
+236 AKTSY
-242 FVTDATPAELNAA
+242 FVTDVTAKEFSAA
-255 LGKISAKAWNTNPNF
+255 LEQISATAWNDNAKF
-270 KTDAKVAQAGNK
+270 DAKTADVAQAGTKTINELAKAGVGNSNYTKMNVNIKAGTK
-282 TIDEL
+282 TIDME
-287 AQSGIGNKNYTKFD
+287 N
-301 INIQNGNQTIK
+301 
-312 MVETLKGAKDND
+312 TLSGAKAND

-332 VANNH
+332 VANNF
-337 NAGSG
+337 NVASG

-351 AGVVTNEFKTW
+351 AGVVTNELKTW
-362 AEPFVPQNMPAK
+362 ADPFVPKNMPKK
-374 GTTVTITY
+374 GTIVSITY
-382 TAQTDNYISAKTLKD
+382 TSQDAENYADIAGVKAALADDNS
-397 NADNYVILDAR
+397 VVLDAR
-408 KAADFAEGHIAGA
+408 KAADYEDAHIAGA

-426 DGFVKKSIT
+426 DGYVGKSIT
-435 EAQSKANVKAVVD
+435 EAASDANVKAVVD
-448 KYGKNKKY
+448 KYGASKKY
-456 AVICYSG
+456 V
-463 NRYAQAASAELRS
+463 L
-476 LGVSNDNIFT
+476 
-486 LGGDKARNSS
+486 
-496 EGGMKAWKAAGY
+496 
-508 EVVAYNYTDV
+508 
-518 DAVKAA
+518 
-524 QSDENTVILDARKAD
+524 
-539 DYKDAHIEGAVS
+539 
-551 ADVGYYIDNKYSSK
+551 
-565 DEADANVKTVV
+565 
-576 DKYGKDKKYIVIC
+576 IC

-595 AKAATE
+595 AKAARR
-601 VLVENGVKVSNIS
+601 VLMNNGVKSSNIT

-646 DSSYVILDARKTDD
+646 DSSYVILDARKAADYD
-660 ASREGYIQRHIPG
+660 KGHIAG

-745 QSNAGGMKAW
+745 QSAAGGMKAW
-755 KAKYPSYVVAKHT
+755 NAKYASYVVAKHT
-768 SSKGINFANGITP
+768 SSKGFNFANGITP
-781 ENLKADVDGKQVF
+781 ENLKADVDGQKVF

-800 AAKDYNPETCIKG
+800 AKDDFDKG
-813 AVSTPSGDAAAVM
+813 HISNAVSTPSGDGAAVM
-826 KAVNDNPNGLYVLV
+826 KAVNDNKNGLYVLV
-840 CYSGNAKAD
+840 CYSGNAKAN

>member
-104 KRAKKTIKI
+104 KKAKKTIKI

-128 SAILFPN
+128 SMSMFVTKKAA
-135 DKTTLKATVKG
+135 LKATVKG

-158 SSNTSVAT
+158 TSNKRVAT
-166 VTSKGIVTAKK
+166 VDSKGNVVAK
-177 AGKATITATE
+177 GVGSATITATE
-187 KGGSKKA
+187 RGGSKKA
-194 TCAVTVSGIKVDK
+194 TCAVKVSEAPNGITVDK
-207 ANKSV
+207 NNETVTVEAVVGSNAAKARHTYLCYYKGAQANNSV
-212 SVTATVNNTETKS
+212 LVTGVAPKKLADALGELS
-225 IHYVVTKNAGA
+225 
-236 SKDNPY
+236 
-242 FVTDATPAELNAA
+242 ATPWNNNETVPAA
-255 LGKISAKAWNTNPNF
+255 FKETGK
-270 KTDAKVAQAGNK
+270 K
-282 TIDEL
+282 TIEAL
-287 AQSGIGNKNYTKFD
+287 AASGTGNKNYTKVD
-301 INIQNGNQTIK
+301 VSVKYGDTTVTMQDS
-312 MVETLKGAKDND
+312 LKDVKVDD
-324 NFSMIYSN
+324 NFSMVY
-332 VANNH
+332 ANTGNDA
-337 NAGSG
+337 NAKFG
-342 CLTCNTSCY
+342 CLTCTNGCY
-351 AGVVTNEFKTW
+351 SGVVANAKRLTGKD
-362 AEPFVPQNMPAK
+362 FVPQKMPAE
-374 GTTVTITY
+374 GTKVTVTY
-382 TAQTDNYISAKTLKD
+382 TLKNNYISEADLQKDAKDYVLLDVRAKD
-397 NADNYVILDAR
+397 DYDDAHIAGAISTPVDINSQDMDESIKNIVADKGTDKKYALICYSGNRYAKKAAKDLRACKVTNGNIEILTGGMGAWRSAGEALDHYNYTNADTTFSKMKDSSYVILDAR
-408 KAADFAEGHIAGA
+408 KAADYDNGHIA
-421 VSADM
+421 
-426 DGFVKKSIT
+426 
-435 EAQSKANVKAVVD
+435 
-448 KYGKNKKY
+448 
-456 AVICYSG
+456 
-463 NRYAQAASAELRS
+463 
-476 LGVSNDNIFT
+476 
-486 LGGDKARNSS
+486 
-496 EGGMKAWKAAGY
+496 
-508 EVVAYNYTDV
+508 
-518 DAVKAA
+518 
-524 QSDENTVILDARKAD
+524 
-539 DYKDAHIEGAVS
+539 GAVS

-565 DEADANVKTVV
+565 DAAAANVKTVV

-595 AKAATE
+595 AK
-601 VLVENGVKVSNIS
+601 V
-614 ILTGGMGA
+614 
-622 WRSAGEALDHYN
+622 
-634 YTNAETTFSKMK
+634 
-646 DSSYVILDARKTDD
+646 
-660 ASREGYIQRHIPG
+660 
-673 AVSADVDGIASGNN
+673 
-687 KDAAAANVKAAVDK
+687 
-701 YGKDKKY
+701 
-708 IVICYSGNKYAKAAT
+708 AT

-745 QSNAGGMKAW
+745 QSAAGGMKAW
-755 KAKYPSYVVAKHT
+755 NAKYEGYVVAKHT
-768 SSKGINFANGITP
+768 SSNGFNFANGIKP

-800 AAKDYNPETCIKG
+800 AKEDYDKG
-813 AVSTPSGDAAAVM
+813 HISNAVSTPSGDGAAVM
-826 KAVNDNPNGLYVLV
+826 KAVNDNKNGLYVLV

>member
-98 ATSKKN
+98 ATSKKR
-104 KRAKKTIKI
+104 KKVKKTIKI

-225 IHYVVTKNAGA
+225 MHYVVTKNAGA
-236 SKDNPY
+236 SKGNPY
-242 FVTDATPAELNAA
+242 FVTDATPAELNVA
-255 LGKISAKAWNTNPNF
+255 LGKISAKAWNTNSNF

-287 AQSGIGNKNYTKFD
+287 AQSGIGNKNYTKLD
-301 INIQNGNQTIK
+301 ITIKNGNQDIK
-312 MVETLKGAKDND
+312 MVNTLTGAKDND

-332 VANNH
+332 VANNF

-408 KAADFAEGHIAGA
+408 KAADFAEGHIDGA

-426 DGFVKKSIT
+426 DGFVNKSIT

-486 LGGDKARNSS
+486 LGGDKARKSDN
-496 EGGMKAWKAAGY
+496 GGMKAWKAAGY
-508 EVVAYNYTDV
+508 EVVVAYNYTDV
-518 DAVKAA
+518 AGVKAA
-524 QSDENTVILDARKAD
+524 QSDTVILDARKAD

-576 DKYGKDKKYIVIC
+576 DKYGKDKKYIIIC

-601 VLVENGVKVSNIS
+601 VLVKNGVKVSNIS

-634 YTNAETTFSKMK
+634 YTNADTTFSKMK

-660 ASREGYIQRHIPG
+660 ASRGGYIQGHIPG
-673 AVSADVDGIASGNN
+673 AVSADVDGIVSGNN
-687 KDAAAANVKAAVDK
+687 KDAAAANVKAVVDK
-701 YGKDKKY
+701 HGKDKKY
-708 IVICYSGNKYAKAAT
+708 IVICYSGNRYAKVAT
-723 GLLMNNGIKNA
+723 GLLMNYGIKNA

-745 QSNAGGMKAW
+745 RSDAGGMKAW
-755 KAKYPSYVVAKHT
+755 NAKYLSYVVAKHT
-768 SSKGINFANGITP
+768 STGKFNFANGITP
-781 ENLKADVDGKQVF
+781 ENLKADVNGQKVF

-800 AAKDYNPETCIKG
+800 AKADFDKDGISN
-813 AVSTPSGDAAAVM
+813 AVSTPSSDEAAVM
-826 KAVNDNPNGLYVLV
+826 KAVNDNKNGLYVLV
-840 CYSGNAKAD
+840 CYTGNAKAN
-849 EARNTMV
+849 EARNIMV

-866 CLQGGMGTWK
+866 CLQGGMKAWNN

>member
-104 KRAKKTIKI
+104 KKAKKTIKI
-113 KVTNLKAK
+113 KVKDLKAK
-121 SVTMSKK
+121 SVTMSKT

-166 VTSKGIVTAKK
+166 VDRKGNVIAKK

-212 SVTATVNNTETKS
+212 SVTATVNNADAQS
-225 IHYVVTKNAGA
+225 MHYVVYKNGGA
-236 SKDNPY
+236 AKTSY

-255 LGKISAKAWNTNPNF
+255 LGKISAKAWNTQS
-270 KTDAKVAQAGNK
+270 KIDTKKDKVAQAGEK

-287 AQSGIGNKNYTKFD
+287 AQSGVGNKNYTKFD
-301 INIQNGNQTIK
+301 ITIKNGDQTIK
-312 MVETLKGAKDND
+312 MIDTLKGAKDND

-332 VANNH
+332 VANNV
-337 NAGSG
+337 NVGSG

-362 AEPFVPQNMPAK
+362 ADPFVPQNMPAK

-382 TAQTDNYISAKTLKD
+382 TEQTDNYISAKTLKD

-426 DGFVKKSIT
+426 DGFVSKSIT

-486 LGGDKARNSS
+486 LGGDKARKSS
-496 EGGMKAWKAAGY
+496 DGGMKAWKAAGY

-524 QSDENTVILDARKAD
+524 QSDEKTVILDARKAD
-539 DYKDAHIEGAVS
+539 DYKDAHIDGTVS
-551 ADVGYYIDNKYSSK
+551 ADMDGYVSGTISKAESDNNIKSVVEQKGADKNYI
-565 DEADANVKTVV
+565 
-576 DKYGKDKKYIVIC
+576 IIC

-601 VLVENGVKVSNIS
+601 VLIENGVKVSNIS
-614 ILTGGMGA
+614 ILKDGMGA

-634 YTNAETTFSKMK
+634 YTNADTTFSKMK
-646 DSSYVILDARKTDD
+646 DSSYVILDARKKDD
-660 ASREGYIQRHIPG
+660 TKRNGYDQMHIPG
-673 AVSADVDGIASGNN
+673 AVSADVDGIVNN
-687 KDAAAANVKAAVDK
+687 GDSAAAAANVKAVVDK

-708 IVICYSGNKYAKAAT
+708 IVICYSGNKYAKVAT
-723 GLLMNNGIKNA
+723 GLLMNYGIKNA
-734 NIQTLGGDDSQ
+734 NIQTLGGDDSK
-745 QSNAGGMKAW
+745 QSNAGGMQAW
-755 KAKYPSYVVAKHT
+755 NAKYASYVVAKHIST
-768 SSKGINFANGITP
+768 GKFEFANGITP
-781 ENLKADVDGKQVF
+781 ENLKADVDGQKVF

-800 AAKDYNPETCIKG
+800 AKDAFDEGHISN
-813 AVSTPSGDAAAVM
+813 AVSAPSDDEAAVM
-826 KAVNDNPNGLYVLV
+826 KAVNDNKNGLYVLV

-856 KNGVDESRII
+856 NNGVDESRII

>member
-98 ATSKKN
+98 ATSKKR
-104 KRAKKTIKI
+104 KKVKKTIKI

-121 SVTMSKK
+121 SVTLNKK
-128 SAILFPN
+128 SASLLKGE
-135 DKTTLKATVKG
+135 KTQVKATVKG
-146 SAGFYNQGVTWK
+146 QTGFYNQGVTWK

-194 TCAVTVSGIKVDK
+194 TCSVTVQPDLVVD
-207 ANKSV
+207 ANAKTV
-212 SVTATVNNTETKS
+212 TITATVNNATAKS
-225 IHYVVTKNAGA
+225 MHYVVNKNGGA
-236 SKDNPY
+236 AKTSY
-242 FVTDATPAELNAA
+242 FVTDVTAKEFSAA
-255 LGKISAKAWNTNPNF
+255 LEQISATAWNDNAKF
-270 KTDAKVAQAGNK
+270 DAKTADVAQAGTKTINELAKAGVGNSNYTKMNVNIKAGTK
-282 TIDEL
+282 TIDME
-287 AQSGIGNKNYTKFD
+287 N
-301 INIQNGNQTIK
+301 
-312 MVETLKGAKDND
+312 TLSGAKAND

-332 VANNH
+332 VANNF
-337 NAGSG
+337 NVASG

-351 AGVVTNEFKTW
+351 AGVVTNELKTW
-362 AEPFVPQNMPAK
+362 ADPFVPKNMPKK
-374 GTTVTITY
+374 GTIVSITY
-382 TAQTDNYISAKTLKD
+382 TSQDAENYADIAGVKAALADDNS
-397 NADNYVILDAR
+397 VVLDAR
-408 KAADFAEGHIAGA
+408 KAADYEDAHIAGA

-426 DGFVKKSIT
+426 DGYVGKSIT
-435 EAQSKANVKAVVD
+435 EAASDANVKAVVD
-448 KYGKNKKY
+448 KYGASKKY
-456 AVICYSG
+456 V
-463 NRYAQAASAELRS
+463 L
-476 LGVSNDNIFT
+476 
-486 LGGDKARNSS
+486 
-496 EGGMKAWKAAGY
+496 
-508 EVVAYNYTDV
+508 
-518 DAVKAA
+518 
-524 QSDENTVILDARKAD
+524 
-539 DYKDAHIEGAVS
+539 
-551 ADVGYYIDNKYSSK
+551 
-565 DEADANVKTVV
+565 
-576 DKYGKDKKYIVIC
+576 IC

-595 AKAATE
+595 AKAARR
-601 VLVENGVKVSNIS
+601 VLMNNGVKSSNIT

-634 YTNAETTFSKMK
+634 YTNAATTFDKLK
-646 DSSYVILDARKTDD
+646 DSSYVILDARKAADYD
-660 ASREGYIQRHIPG
+660 KGHIAG

-708 IVICYSGNKYAKAAT
+708 IVICYFGNKYAKAAT

-745 QSNAGGMKAW
+745 QSAAGGMKAW
-755 KAKYPSYVVAKHT
+755 NAKYASYVVAKHT
-768 SSKGINFANGITP
+768 SSKGLNFANGITP
-781 ENLKADVDGKQVF
+781 ENLKADVDGQKVF

-800 AAKDYNPETCIKG
+800 AKDDFDKG
-813 AVSTPSGDAAAVM
+813 HISNAVSAPSNDEAAVM
-826 KAVNDNPNGLYVLV
+826 KAVNDNKNGLYVLV